1 MAKRRISQR
10 TLVTV
15 GVVLLAV
22 LAVVWF
28 VQPVARVTNGC
39 AANQFYCPGVGC
51 LSGPDKCKAG
61 NAGGPSRVFS
71 SVEHFEVLRPADL
84 KESPVTEPFEASSFG
99 TFPAV
104 SAPSIQRKSCPGGTR
119 SDGACL
125 MEFFAA

>member
-1 MAKRRISQR
+1 MAKRVLSNRWMLI
-10 TLVTV
+10 
-15 GVVLLAV
+15 GAVVLVGLAW
-22 LAVVWF
+22 LLWAA
-28 VQPVARVTNGC
+28 QPVARAVNGC

-61 NAGGPSRVFS
+61 NAGGPARVFS

-84 KESPVTEPFEASSFG
+84 KQSPVTEPFEASTFG
-99 TFPAV
+99 TFPKV
-104 SAPSIQRKSCPGGTR
+104 SPPRVERKSCPGGTR